1 MYAAQQAILPTCIV
15 SALPNA
21 FFTVR
26 GRTLTKCRFTV
37 TSRSHRPSTVGEGPP
52 SAKANAV
59 LRGRHQ
65 RVRMPSRPV
74 HLHVRW
80 ACVHGQ
86 FAPTMSAPSSSRPS
100 AADQSVTQ
108 PFIGADTVLKLGA
121 QTPARSAGNFFSVPP
136 NLRCAPQFRGHV
148 QGIPQWK
155 NRHCENNTS

>member
-80 ACVHGQ
+80 ACVHTYAMKYGQ

-100 AADQSVTQ
+100 AADPSVTVNRRRH
-108 PFIGADTVLKLGA
+108 G
-121 QTPARSAGNFFSVPP
+121 
-136 NLRCAPQFRGHV
+136 APQFALCPPIPGARTGHTTV
-148 QGIPQWK
+148 EK
-155 NRHCENNTS
+155 STL